1 MKRLFAFLLLAIST
15 LACQTNAD
23 TEAVAKLEADVM
35 AVHDEVMPKMEQ
47 IMNLQADLKKRTDAD
62 SSTRATAERLGRALT
77 EADNA
82 MSDWMAEYKTDAVKT
97 LSPAEART
105 YLEGEKRKIEEVKAK
120 TNQSI
125 DEAKAFLE
133 K

>member
-1 MKRLFAFLLLAIST
+1 MKRLFAFLLIATST
-15 LACQTNAD
+15 LACQSNAD

-47 IMNLQADLKKRTDAD
+47 IMNLQADLKKRTETD
-62 SSTRATAERLGRALT
+62 SITRATADSLGRALN
-77 EADNA
+77 EADKA

-97 LSPAEART
+97 LPPAEART
-105 YLEGEKRKIEEVKAK
+105 YLEGEKRKIEAVKEK
-120 TNQSI
+120 TNRSI
-125 DEAKAFLE
+125 DAAKAFLQ